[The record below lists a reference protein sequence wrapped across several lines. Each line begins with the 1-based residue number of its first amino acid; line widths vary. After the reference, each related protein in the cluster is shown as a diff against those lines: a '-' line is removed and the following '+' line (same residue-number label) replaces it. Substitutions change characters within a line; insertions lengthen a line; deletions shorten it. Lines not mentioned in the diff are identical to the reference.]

1 MMVVGIDPSLTS
13 TGVVVVDAQDRLTV
27 QTATV
32 ESRGARSDSW
42 ASRSER
48 VRGLAASVTAE
59 VPVSARLVVMES
71 PSLSQRNAGSA
82 HDRAGLW
89 WAIYWRLTDRGIP
102 VLPVPP
108 AVRAKYAAGKGNAAK
123 DAVMLAVARRYPHV
137 DIGNN
142 NEADAMVLAA
152 IGARLLGEP
161 VEDSLPKTH
170 TDALQKVTLP

>member
-1 MMVVGIDPSLTS
+1 MMVVGVDPSLTG
-13 TGVVVVDAQDRLTV
+13 TGVVVVNTRDLLDVRST
-27 QTATV
+27 TV
-32 ESRGARSDSW
+32 ESRGARADSW
-42 ASRSER
+42 DRRSAR
-48 VRGLAASVTAE
+48 ARGIAGTVAAM
-59 VPVSARLVVMES
+59 VPADTRLVVMES
-71 PSLSQRNAGSA
+71 PSLNQRNAGSA

-89 WAIYWRLTDRGIP
+89 WAIYWRLTDRGIG